1 MRLVVIESPY
11 AGDTPEAIQA
21 NVDYGRRC
29 LADSLSRGEAPF
41 ASHLL
46 YTQPGVL
53 DDANPGQRSI
63 GIAAGLQWSA
73 ASNFTAVYYDR
84 GLSKGMKEGL
94 RNAIRLGLQVELRSL
109 EGRQTLTAAR
119 CPDGSGYELRSPNWQ
134 AMLPGAGF
142 ESFVLLI
149 KNWVDGALESSPRPA
164 KRPHLMEEVKA
175 IVGEVGIPTSE
186 PVGEIEEDKEGYPW
200 KRIGY
205 IHAWRIADLPVG
217 TKLYAAPQS
226 GRAAELTAE
235 VERLRKA
242 TRGLLDH
249 VYRETCTHEETYRGG
264 NIWEICCACDCR
276 WADDEGGKPEFA
288 YPKCVQEAEAAL
300 SGKEAEE

>member
-11 AGDTPEAIQA
+11 AGDTPEAIRA

-63 GIAAGLQWSA
+63 GIAAGRQWSA

-94 RNAIRLGLQVELRSL
+94 RNAMRLGLLVELRSL
-109 EGRQTLTAAR
+109 NGRETLTAAR

-134 AMLPGAGF
+134 AALLGAEV
-142 ESFVLLI
+142 ESFVLLVE
-149 KNWVDGALESSPRPA
+149 NWVEGELESRASWSRVPGRQSV
-164 KRPHLMEEVKA
+164 R
-175 IVGEVGIPTSE
+175 TS
-186 PVGEIEEDKEGYPW
+186 W
-200 KRIGY
+200 KR
-205 IHAWRIADLPVG
+205 
-217 TKLYAAPQS
+217 
-226 GRAAELTAE
+226 GR
-235 VERLRKA
+235 
-242 TRGLLDH
+242 G
-249 VYRETCTHEETYRGG
+249 
-264 NIWEICCACDCR
+264 
-276 WADDEGGKPEFA
+276 
-288 YPKCVQEAEAAL
+288 
-300 SGKEAEE
+300 

>member
-134 AMLPGAGF
+134 AMLPGAGV

-175 IVGEVGIPTSE
+175 IAGEVGFPTSE

-235 VERLRKA
+235 VERLRKDA
-242 TRGLLDH
+242 ER
-249 VYRETCTHEETYRGG
+249 YRHLRDSL
-264 NIWEICCACDCR
+264 CC
-276 WADDEGGKPEFA
+276 EGYPSSEGSSSEDA
-288 YPKCVQEAEAAL
+288 YLVITGYNHLYPMTSDQKDAAIYAAIAKTT
-300 SGKEAEE
+300 GKEAKS